1 MANEFLQRLLQG
13 EHPLTGRRSIIRTPA
28 RPRLESRVVS
38 GRVVPIGAIPAIGEV
53 LSSFLEDYQ
62 AGKQADKM
70 VTALQGV
77 NPELAKLVGGGL
89 GLQDAASLYQMNQPQ
104 KPRSISGYNTN
115 PDGSVTPMA
124 ISGVPGV
131 NNYYDLQ
138 MKLAEQQNAMRNQVT
153 PLQQENLNLSRSGNN
168 LAVESA
174 NRANAAFDRSQS
186 NREQDMSLAQE
197 ARNRE
202 MAQQDFN
209 NTLRDWESQ
218 NPKWKENAQ
227 RIADAEMLSKNFED
241 SFKLFDEEYKKRI
254 DPNSTYAGR
263 VWDAKSLLDANPMA
277 TALAPLQWAA
287 RSPEMMNTGVLNSGE
302 QATLNK
308 IISDSTDLLNA
319 NDPKSTY
326 DQIKVLSETI
336 KNRLGTIRSTL
347 SPKTPRPTMMGY
359 EANQAPAK
367 FQPRGNDTAPAQ
379 YRPQQNAP
387 ASADPELEAI
397 NRRLSEKYN
406 VR

>member
-1 MANEFLQRLLQG
+1 MANVFLQKLLQG

-38 GRVVPIGAIPAIGEV
+38 GRVIPIGAIPAIGEV

-89 GLQDAASLYQMNQPQ
+89 GLQDAASLYQMTQPQ
-104 KPRSISGYNTN
+104 NPRSISGYNTN
-115 PDGSVTPMA
+115 PDGSVTPMS

-138 MKLAEQQNAMRNQVT
+138 MKLAEQQSALRNQVT
-153 PLQQENLNLSRSGNN
+153 PMQQEQLNLSRSGNN

-186 NREQDMSLAQE
+186 NREQDIAIAQE
-197 ARNRE
+197 ARNKE

-254 DPNSTYAGR
+254 DPNSSYLGR
-263 VWDAKSLLDANPMA
+263 VWDAKSFLDANPLS
-277 TALAPLQWAA
+277 TTLAPLQWAA
-287 RSPEMMNTGVLNSGE
+287 RSPEMMNTGVMNPGE
-302 QATLNK
+302 QSTLNK
-308 IISDSTDLLNA
+308 IISDSTDLLNT
-319 NDPKSTY
+319 NDPQSTY

-336 KNRLGTIRSTL
+336 KNRLATIRATL
-347 SPKTPRPTMMGY
+347 SPKTPRPIMMGY
-359 EANQAPAK
+359 DANS
-367 FQPRGNDTAPAQ
+367 APAQ

-387 ASADPELEAI
+387 ASAAPGLEAKK
-397 NRRLSEKYN
+397 RRLSEKYN